1 MLIDLSEIL
10 STEGQVKDYDVTSE
24 LKEFSFNGNVYVVD
38 NVKDFHLNARN
49 EGKRKASLKGGCV
62 VTLKMLCDRCL
73 DEITEDFE
81 VDIDEMIDM
90 AIFETDKVD
99 EIEELDYLE
108 DHIIN
113 MDMLLQKELMTLV
126 PMQILCKD
134 DCKGLCKVCGANLN
148 HETCDCDDF
157 VPDPI
162 SQVDTKH
169 LALHVSLSYLEFM
182 NKPRS
187 ESPSLAS
194 IRHHGEYTLI
204 EDFGFQ

>member
-38 NVKDFHLNARN
+38 NVKDFHLTARN

-90 AIFETDKVD
+90 A
-99 EIEELDYLE
+99 
-108 DHIIN
+108 
-113 MDMLLQKELMTLV
+113 MLLQKELMTLV

-157 VPDPI
+157 VPDPR
-162 SQVDTKH
+162 
-169 LALHVSLSYLEFM
+169 LSVFANIL
-182 NKPRS
+182 K
-187 ESPSLAS
+187 
-194 IRHHGEYTLI
+194 G
-204 EDFGFQ
+204 

>member
-1 MLIDLSEIL
+1 MS
-10 STEGQVKDYDVTSE
+10 
-24 LKEFSFNGNVYVVD
+24 
-38 NVKDFHLNARN
+38 
-49 EGKRKASLKGGCV
+49 KRKKLLGLLMAAGLSVGMS
-62 VTLKMLCDRCL
+62 VTPVMAETTSIL

-157 VPDPI
+157 VPDPR
-162 SQVDTKH
+162 
-169 LALHVSLSYLEFM
+169 LSVFANIL
-182 NKPRS
+182 K
-187 ESPSLAS
+187 
-194 IRHHGEYTLI
+194 G
-204 EDFGFQ
+204 

>member
-1 MLIDLSEIL
+1 MTASIAMTACSKQAVPTAIPEDAKIEQQVELNVKKTSGVFLLEFQ
-10 STEGQVKDYDVTSE
+10 TEGFVIVP
-24 LKEFSFNGNVYVVD
+24 
-38 NVKDFHLNARN
+38 
-49 EGKRKASLKGGCV
+49 
-62 VTLKMLCDRCL
+62 CDRCL

-157 VPDPI
+157 VPDPR
-162 SQVDTKH
+162 
-169 LALHVSLSYLEFM
+169 LSVFA
-182 NKPRS
+182 N
-187 ESPSLAS
+187 
-194 IRHHGEYTLI
+194 I
-204 EDFGFQ
+204 